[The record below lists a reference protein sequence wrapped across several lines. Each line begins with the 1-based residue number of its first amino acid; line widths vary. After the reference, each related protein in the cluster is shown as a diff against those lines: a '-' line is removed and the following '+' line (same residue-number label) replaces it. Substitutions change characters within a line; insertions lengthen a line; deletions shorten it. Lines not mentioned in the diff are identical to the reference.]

1 MYCWKEMQHGAAQ
14 PIRNHVQNTGSRTKE
29 YNKSGQENLERIK
42 RSYSLMKNKPLVLR
56 KPVKNIKRTAVYTYL
71 LILTLNTNGLNS
83 LMDKEN
89 LCRMSYR

>member
-14 PIRNHVQNTGSRTKE
+14 PIRNHVQKTGSRTKE
-29 YNKSGQENLERIK
+29 YNKPGKENLERIK
-42 RSYSLMKNKPLVLR
+42 RSYSLMKNKPQLR
-56 KPVKNIKRTAVYTYL
+56 RPVKNIKRTAVYTYL
-71 LILTLNTNGLNS
+71 SILTLNTNGLNS